1 MYAAAGLLKAV
12 SSGPDVAEYLIVP
25 PVLWEADGLGPE
37 DEVPDRPVVTADSQE
52 PWAEVEEDD
61 ERNP

>member
-1 MYAAAGLLKAV
+1 M
-12 SSGPDVAEYLIVP
+12 AEYLIVP

-37 DEVPDRPVVTADSQE
+37 DDVPDRPVVTADSQE

-61 ERNP
+61 ATPN